1 MSAATGSPKLV
12 RPKPH
17 ISEARQLGVV
27 FGAVEHELPPQRR
40 SFAEERAR
48 VHVVAETVVAAEL
61 FGEEGGRGDSLHAAQ
76 GWQGC
81 SSGGSSQLTA
91 L

>member
-1 MSAATGSPKLV
+1 MRRRPLHVLRARQQRRLGLV

-40 SFAEERAR
+40 RFAEERAR
-48 VHVVAETVVAAEL
+48 VVEFAGVV
-61 FGEEGGRGDSLHAAQ
+61 RDHA
-76 GWQGC
+76 
-81 SSGGSSQLTA
+81 LE
-91 L
+91 